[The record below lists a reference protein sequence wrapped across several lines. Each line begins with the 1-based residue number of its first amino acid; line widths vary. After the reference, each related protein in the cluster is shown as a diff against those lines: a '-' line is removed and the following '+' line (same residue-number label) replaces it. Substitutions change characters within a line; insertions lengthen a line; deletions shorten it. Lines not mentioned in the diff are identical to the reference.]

1 LLSALK
7 ILMVHNMLRVLGSN
21 RKLCN
26 GIGRR
31 DFLQAG
37 SLGIAGIGLADLLAA
52 ETQTVAETPL
62 PSFGKAKRCIL
73 LFLYGSPSQL
83 ETFDMKPDA
92 PAEIR
97 GTMEPIASSVPGLD
111 VCELLPKT

>member
-1 LLSALK
+1 
-7 ILMVHNMLRVLGSN
+7 MLRVLGSN

-37 SLGIAGIGLADLLAA
+37 SLGVAGLGVSDLL
-52 ETQTVAETPL
+52 VAEAQATNEVVDR
-62 PSFGKAKRCIL
+62 SFGRAKHCIL

-83 ETFDMKPDA
+83 ETCGVDPAIACGSDGTFDHH
-92 PAEIR
+92 I
-97 GTMEPIASSVPGLD
+97 
-111 VCELLPKT
+111 